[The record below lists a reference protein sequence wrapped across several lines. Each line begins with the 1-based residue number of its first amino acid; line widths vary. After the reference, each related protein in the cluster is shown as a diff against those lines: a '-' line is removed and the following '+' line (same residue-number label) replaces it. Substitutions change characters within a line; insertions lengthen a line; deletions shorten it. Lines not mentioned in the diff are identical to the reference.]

1 MSTRAFC
8 NFFKFIAVY
17 NFNALV
23 VIVSALILRA
33 LCVFQ
38 FIFNYSIPLFP
49 STIICQSYFTLNT

>member
-8 NFFKFIAVY
+8 NFFKFFAVY
-17 NFNALV
+17 DLNARV
-23 VIVSALILRA
+23 VIVAVPILRV

-49 STIICQSYFTLNT
+49 TTVI